1 MSPANE
7 ERLKILQMLEDGKIG
22 ADEASTLLRALE
34 GGTQQRSVA
43 PPEGGTQQR
52 SVAPPEFDSNG
63 RYFHVQV
70 TNLETGAEKVNV
82 TIPIGLVKVGLRMAE
97 RFAPEF
103 EDFDMAELE
112 ALITSGVTG
121 KLVEVTDTGDGER
134 VEIYVE

>member
-1 MSPANE
+1 MTPANE

-22 ADEASTLLRALE
+22 ADEASALLRALE
-34 GGTQQRSVA
+34 VGGQQRSF
-43 PPEGGTQQR
+43 R
-52 SVAPPEFDSNG
+52 PEFGTDS
-63 RYFHVQV
+63 RYFHVHV

-82 TIPIGLVKVGLRMAE
+82 TIPIGLVRVGLRMAE

-103 EDFDMAELE
+103 EDFDMEELE
-112 ALITSGVTG
+112 ALITSGVSG

>member
-1 MSPANE
+1 
-7 ERLKILQMLEDGKIG
+7 MLEDGKIS

-34 GGTQQRSVA
+34 GGGQQRSLSPVELGA
-43 PPEGGTQQR
+43 
-52 SVAPPEFDSNG
+52 DG
-63 RYFHVQV
+63 RYFHVHV

-112 ALITSGVTG
+112 ELITSGVTG

>member
-1 MSPANE
+1 MTPANE

-34 GGTQQRSVA
+34 GGGKQRSSTPVELGA
-43 PPEGGTQQR
+43 
-52 SVAPPEFDSNG
+52 DG
-63 RYFHVQV
+63 RYFHVHV
-70 TNLETGAEKVNV
+70 TDLETGADKVNV
-82 TIPIGLVKVGLRMAE
+82 TIPMGLVKVGLRMAE

-103 EDFDMAELE
+103 EDMDMAELE
-112 ALITSGVTG
+112 EVLTSGVSG

>member
-1 MSPANE
+1 MTPANE
-7 ERLKILQMLEDGKIG
+7 ERLKILEMLENGKIG

-34 GGTQQRSVA
+34 GGGQQRSSRPVELGA
-43 PPEGGTQQR
+43 
-52 SVAPPEFDSNG
+52 DN
-63 RYFHVQV
+63 RYFHVHV

-103 EDFDMAELE
+103 EDFDMEELE

-121 KLVEVTDTGDGER
+121 KLVEVTDIDDGER

>member
-1 MSPANE
+1 MTPANE

-22 ADEASTLLRALE
+22 ADEASALLRAVE
-34 GGTQQRSVA
+34 GGGQQRSLHPVELGA
-43 PPEGGTQQR
+43 
-52 SVAPPEFDSNG
+52 DS
-63 RYFHVQV
+63 RYFHVHV

-82 TIPIGLVKVGLRMAE
+82 TIPIGLVRVGLRMAE

-103 EDFDMAELE
+103 EDFDMEELE

>member
-1 MSPANE
+1 MTPANE
-7 ERLKILQMLEDGKIG
+7 ERLKILQMLEEGKIS

-34 GGTQQRSVA
+34 GGGQQRSFSPALV
-43 PPEGGTQQR
+43 GT
-52 SVAPPEFDSNG
+52 DG
-63 RYFHVQV
+63 RFFHVHV

-82 TIPIGLVKVGLRMAE
+82 TIPMGLVKVGLRMAE

-103 EDFDMAELE
+103 EDIDMTELE
-112 ALITSGVTG
+112 ELITSGVTG

>member
-1 MSPANE
+1 MTPANE

-34 GGTQQRSVA
+34 GGGKHRSSTPVELGA
-43 PPEGGTQQR
+43 
-52 SVAPPEFDSNG
+52 DG
-63 RYFHVQV
+63 RYFHVHV
-70 TNLETGAEKVNV
+70 TDLETGADKVNV
-82 TIPIGLVKVGLRMAE
+82 TIPMGLVKVGLRMAE

-103 EDFDMAELE
+103 EDMDMAELE
-112 ALITSGVTG
+112 EVLTSGVSG

>member
-1 MSPANE
+1 MTPANE
-7 ERLKILQMLEDGKIG
+7 ERLKILQMLEDGKIS

-34 GGTQQRSVA
+34 GGGQRPFNPAVLGA
-43 PPEGGTQQR
+43 
-52 SVAPPEFDSNG
+52 DG
-63 RYFHVQV
+63 RYFRVHV
-70 TNLETGAEKVNV
+70 TDLETGAERVNV
-82 TIPIGLVKVGLRMAE
+82 TIPMGLVKVGLRMAE

-112 ALITSGVTG
+112 ELIASGATG